1 MSTIFRVERTGNFT
15 VMSNMHLKDRRLSF
29 KAKGLLSVIFSLPP
43 DWKYTLTG
51 FAKIAAD
58 GVESVKSTVKELEKH
73 GYVSRRQT
81 RDERGRMSVN
91 EYLVYENPRENPDY
105 IPDVDFENAFVGGAA
120 TTKNDVE
127 TVEKPVEN
135 SAEFP
140 VKKANSENFSLTP
153 LTEKPLSGNPSTV
166 NRGAVSINKLN
177 KNLFNT
183 EKSINSFSPA
193 DNECCPVR
201 WVRTGRNEMIFHKQ
215 HICSLDEWRRCY
227 DVISGNIDFDT
238 FYSKNIGTREQVKE
252 FIKIM
257 TDVVCSSSPTVR
269 VNGEAMSR
277 ELVSARFLD
286 FTSEDI
292 DCVLDSLKNKSST
305 TSNTR
310 NYLITVLYNAYGT
323 KANKYSIMAYND
335 IREGVI

>member
-91 EYLVYENPRENPDY
+91 EYLVYENPQENPDY
-105 IPDVDFENAFVGGAA
+105 VPDEDFANAFVGGAA
-120 TTKNDVE
+120 VERNCVE
-127 TVEKPVEN
+127 TVENSEDFSSKPQAGKP
-135 SAEFP
+135 SAE
-140 VKKANSENFSLTP
+140 
-153 LTEKPLSGNPSTV
+153 NPSTV
-166 NRGAVSINKLN
+166 SRGAVSINKLN

-201 WVRTGRNEMIFHKQ
+201 RVRTGMNERISTKQ
-215 HICSLDEWRRCY
+215 HICSLDEWRHCY

-238 FYSKNIGTREQVKE
+238 LYARNIGAREQVEE

-257 TDVVCSSSPTVR
+257 TDVVCSNSPTVR

-292 DCVLDSLKNKSST
+292 DCVLDSLKNKSSA

>member
-29 KAKGLLSVIFSLPP
+29 KSKGLLSVIFSLPP

-58 GVESVKSTVKELEKH
+58 GVESVKSTVKELEKY

-91 EYLVYENPRENPDY
+91 EYLVYENPQENPDY
-105 IPDVDFENAFVGGAA
+105 IPDEDFADAFAGGVSVEENI
-120 TTKNDVE
+120 VE
-127 TVEKPVEN
+127 AVEKSVEN
-135 SAEFP
+135 SSSE
-140 VKKANSENFSLTP
+140 KAKSAVFSSKP
-153 LTEKPLSGNPSTV
+153 SAGKPLSENPSAV
-166 NRGAVSINKLN
+166 NHGAVSINKLN
-177 KNLFNT
+177 KNLFIT
-183 EKSINSFSPA
+183 EKSINSFTSA
-193 DNECCPVR
+193 QAR
-201 WVRTGRNEMIFHKQ
+201 KRTGMNEGISEKQ

-227 DVISGNIDFDT
+227 DVISGNIEYDT
-238 FYSKNIGTREQVKE
+238 FYAKDIGVREQVEE

-257 TDVVCSSSPTVR
+257 TDVVCSNSPTVR

-277 ELVSARFLD
+277 ELVSARFMD

-292 DCVLDSLKNKSST
+292 DCVLDSLKNKSSAT
-305 TSNTR
+305 ANTR
-310 NYLITVLYNAYGT
+310 NYLITVLYNAYAT

>member
-105 IPDVDFENAFVGGAA
+105 VPDENFENAFVGGVAA
-120 TTKNDVE
+120 TKNDVE
-127 TVEKPVEN
+127 ADKKFVEN
-135 SAEFP
+135 PE
-140 VKKANSENFSLTP
+140 KSENFSLTP
-153 LTEKPLSGNPSTV
+153 STEKPLSENPSTV

-177 KNLFNT
+177 KKIFNT
-183 EKSINSFSPA
+183 EKSNHSNHARWREDRIDLIGNSQAKVYYS
-193 DNECCPVR
+193 
-201 WVRTGRNEMIFHKQ
+201 
-215 HICSLDEWRRCY
+215 SLDEWEEMHDRICE
-227 DVISGNIDFDT
+227 NIEFDT
-238 FYSKNIGTREQVKE
+238 HYARDISVSEDVE
-252 FIKIM
+252 EMVSIM
-257 TDVVCSSSPTVR
+257 TDVICSCSPTVR
-269 VNGEAMSR
+269 VNGCEMSR
-277 ELVSARFLD
+277 EIVKSRYLKLNSD
-286 FTSEDI
+286 DI
-292 DCVLDSLKNKSST
+292 DYVLRALKHNAGDIG
-305 TSNTR
+305 NIR
-310 NYLITVLYNAYGT
+310 AYLITTLYNSHTTVSNY
-323 KANKYSIMAYND
+323 YSTMAYSD
-335 IREGVI
+335 MRGGRI

>member
-29 KAKGLLSVIFSLPP
+29 KSKGLLSVIFSLPP

-58 GVESVKSTVKELEKH
+58 GVESVKSTVKELEKY

-105 IPDVDFENAFVGGAA
+105 IPDENFADTFVGGVS
-120 TTKNDVE
+120 VE
-127 TVEKPVEN
+127 ENIVEAVEKFVEN
-135 SAEFP
+135 SKNSSSE
-140 VKKANSENFSLTP
+140 KAKSAVFSSKP
-153 LTEKPLSGNPSTV
+153 PAGKPLSENPSAV
-166 NRGAVSINKLN
+166 NHGAVSINKLN
-177 KNLFNT
+177 KNLFIT
-183 EKSINSFSPA
+183 EKSINSFTPA
-193 DNECCPVR
+193 GARKMTGMNE
-201 WVRTGRNEMIFHKQ
+201 GISEKQ

-227 DVISGNIDFDT
+227 DVISDNIDFDT
-238 FYSKNIGTREQVKE
+238 IYAHNVGAREQVEE

-277 ELVSARFLD
+277 ELVRARFLD
-286 FTSEDI
+286 FTSDDI
-292 DCVLDSLKNKSST
+292 DCVLDSLKNKSSST
-305 TSNTR
+305 ANTR

-323 KANKYSIMAYND
+323 KVNKYSIMAYSD

>member
-105 IPDVDFENAFVGGAA
+105 APDENFTDAFVGGAA
-120 TTKNDVE
+120 AAKNG
-127 TVEKPVEN
+127 VEKVERVEKSVEN
-135 SAEFP
+135 PE
-140 VKKANSENFSLTP
+140 KSENFLLTP
-153 LTEKPLSGNPSTV
+153 STEKPLSEKPPTV

-177 KNLFNT
+177 KKTLSN
-183 EKSINSFSPA
+183 EKSNHSNHARAREDRIDLIGNSQAKAYYSY
-193 DNECCPVR
+193 
-201 WVRTGRNEMIFHKQ
+201 
-215 HICSLDEWRRCY
+215 LDEWEEMHDRICENIEFNARY
-227 DVISGNIDFDT
+227 ARDFSVSEDVEEMVS
-238 FYSKNIGTREQVKE
+238 
-252 FIKIM
+252 IM
-257 TDVVCSSSPTVR
+257 TDVICSRSPTVR
-269 VNGEAMSR
+269 VNGCEMSHEIVKSR
-277 ELVSARFLD
+277 YLKLNSD
-286 FTSEDI
+286 DI
-292 DCVLDSLKNKSST
+292 DYVLRALKHNAGDIG
-305 TSNTR
+305 NIR
-310 NYLITVLYNAYGT
+310 AYLITTLFNSHTTVNNY
-323 KANKYSIMAYND
+323 YSAMAYSD
-335 IREGVI
+335 MRGGRI

>member
-15 VMSNMHLKDRRLSF
+15 VMSNMHLKDKRLSF
-29 KAKGLLSVIFSLPP
+29 KSKGLLSVIFSLPP

-58 GVESVKSTVKELEKH
+58 GVESVKSTIKELERY
-73 GYVSRRQT
+73 GYVSRHQT

-105 IPDVDFENAFVGGAA
+105 VPDEDFADAFVGGAA
-120 TTKNDVE
+120 ATKNDCE
-127 TVEKPVEN
+127 TVEKTVEN
-135 SAEFP
+135 IEKSP
-140 VKKANSENFSLTP
+140 VKTANSEDFSLTP

-166 NRGAVSINKLN
+166 SRGTVSINKLN
-177 KNLFNT
+177 KNLFIT
-183 EKSINSFSPA
+183 EKSNHSNHA
-193 DNECCPVR
+193 QAR
-201 WVRTGRNEMIFHKQ
+201 KRTGLNEGISEKQ

-227 DVISGNIDFDT
+227 DVISGNIEYDT
-238 FYSKNIGTREQVKE
+238 FYAKDIGIREQVEE

-257 TDVVCSSSPTVR
+257 TDVVCSNSPTVR

-277 ELVSARFLD
+277 ELVSARFMD
-286 FTSEDI
+286 FTNEDI
-292 DCVLDSLKNKSST
+292 DCVLDSLKNKSSV

>member
-29 KAKGLLSVIFSLPP
+29 KSKGLLSVIFSLPP

-58 GVESVKSTVKELEKH
+58 GVESVKSTVKELEKY
-73 GYVSRRQT
+73 GYVSRHQT

-105 IPDVDFENAFVGGAA
+105 VPDENFADSFVGGIS
-120 TTKNDVE
+120 VE
-127 TVEKPVEN
+127 ENIVEAVEKSVEN
-135 SAEFP
+135 PENSSSEKAKSA
-140 VKKANSENFSLTP
+140 VFSS
-153 LTEKPLSGNPSTV
+153 KPSAGNPLPENPSAV
-166 NRGAVSINKLN
+166 NHGAVSINKLN
-177 KNLFNT
+177 KNLFIT
-183 EKSINSFSPA
+183 EKSINSFTSA
-193 DNECCPVR
+193 QAR
-201 WVRTGRNEMIFHKQ
+201 KRTGLNEGISEKQ

-227 DVISGNIDFDT
+227 DVISGNIEYDT
-238 FYSKNIGTREQVKE
+238 FYAKDIGIGEQVEE

-257 TDVVCSSSPTVR
+257 TDVVCSNSPTVR

-286 FTSEDI
+286 FTSDDI
-292 DCVLDSLKNKSST
+292 DCVLDSLKNKSSAT
-305 TSNTR
+305 ANTR

-323 KANKYSIMAYND
+323 KVNKYSIMAYSD

>member
-29 KAKGLLSVIFSLPP
+29 KSKGLLSVIFSLPP

-58 GVESVKSTVKELEKH
+58 GVESVKSTIKELERY
-73 GYVSRRQT
+73 GYVSRHQT

-91 EYLVYENPRENPDY
+91 EYLVYENPQENPDY
-105 IPDVDFENAFVGGAA
+105 VPDEDFANAFVGSTAVE
-120 TTKNDVE
+120 KKDVE
-127 TVEKPVEN
+127 TVEKTVEN
-135 SAEFP
+135 IEKSS
-140 VKKANSENFSLTP
+140 VKTANSEDFSLTP
-153 LTEKPLSGNPSTV
+153 STEKPLSGNPSTV
-166 NRGAVSINKLN
+166 SRGSVSINKLN
-177 KNLFNT
+177 KNLFIT
-183 EKSINSFSPA
+183 EKSINSFTSA
-193 DNECCPVR
+193 QAR
-201 WVRTGRNEMIFHKQ
+201 KRTGLNEGISEKQ

-227 DVISGNIDFDT
+227 DVISGNIEYDT
-238 FYSKNIGTREQVKE
+238 FYAKDIGIREQVEE

-257 TDVVCSSSPTVR
+257 TDVVCSNSPTVR

-277 ELVSARFLD
+277 ELVSARFMD
-286 FTSEDI
+286 FTNEDI
-292 DCVLDSLKNKSST
+292 DCVLDSLKNKSSV

>member
-29 KAKGLLSVIFSLPP
+29 KSKGLLSVIFSLPP

-58 GVESVKSTVKELEKH
+58 GVESVKSTVKELEKY

-91 EYLVYENPRENPDY
+91 EYLVYENPQENPDY
-105 IPDVDFENAFVGGAA
+105 VPDEDFADAFVGGAS
-120 TTKNDVE
+120 VE
-127 TVEKPVEN
+127 ENIVEAVEKSVEN
-135 SAEFP
+135 PKNSSSEKAKSTVFSSKPSAG
-140 VKKANSENFSLTP
+140 
-153 LTEKPLSGNPSTV
+153 KPLSENPSAV
-166 NRGAVSINKLN
+166 NHGAVSINKLN
-177 KNLFNT
+177 KNLFIT
-183 EKSINSFSPA
+183 EKSINSFTSA
-193 DNECCPVR
+193 QAR
-201 WVRTGRNEMIFHKQ
+201 KRTGMNEGISEKQ

-227 DVISGNIDFDT
+227 DVISGNIEYDT
-238 FYSKNIGTREQVKE
+238 FYAKDIGVREQVDE

-257 TDVVCSSSPTVR
+257 TDVVCSNSPTVR

-277 ELVSARFLD
+277 ELVSARFMD

-292 DCVLDSLKNKSST
+292 DCVLDSLKNKSSAT
-305 TSNTR
+305 ANTR
-310 NYLITVLYNAYGT
+310 NYLITVLYNAYAT